1 MVLFHVSLY
10 ILFSYF
16 SYFFPD
22 FVILF
27 FEIAVAES
35 VSALFLAF
43 RVAALYVIAF
53 QHFVNWTG
61 TSK

>member
-1 MVLFHVSLY
+1 MCVCV

-16 SYFFPD
+16 SDFPRD

-27 FEIAVAES
+27 FEIAVTEC
-35 VSALFLAF
+35 FK
-43 RVAALYVIAF
+43 VAALYVIAF

-61 TSK
+61 SPQDNVFLQWSSK